1 MRCAYMVL
9 PLNLVD
15 SFDEKIGFYECP
27 VPTLDQLVV
36 ANLLDSGAF
45 ERHINKVRR
54 YNRGVNKY

>member
-1 MRCAYMVL
+1 MVL